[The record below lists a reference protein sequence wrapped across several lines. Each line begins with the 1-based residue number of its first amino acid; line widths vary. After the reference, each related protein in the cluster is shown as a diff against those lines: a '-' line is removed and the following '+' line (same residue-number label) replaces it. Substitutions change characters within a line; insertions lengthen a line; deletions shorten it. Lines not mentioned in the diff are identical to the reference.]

1 MAITALSTVTRQVLY
16 KHGHIGPDTY
26 RTGAAGVFPGYAVI
40 TGGTGTKTCVVTADN
55 AVTLGIAGLLP
66 NHDIDTAYASGVS
79 IPVYTVNSGA
89 IVWGMFVQTD
99 DAGADAVSGQPLIH
113 DGTTTPGFIM
123 PGEGGID
130 EYVGV
135 AYRDLDVAAADETP
149 GLVQLIQS

>member
-1 MAITALSTVTRQVLY
+1 MSTVTRQILY
-16 KHGHIGPDTY
+16 QHGHIGPDSY
-26 RTGAAGVFPGYAVI
+26 RTSAASVFPGYAVA
-40 TGGTGTKTCVVTADN
+40 TAGTGTKTCAITADDD
-55 AVTLGIAGLLP
+55 VTIGIAGLLL
-66 NHDIDTAYASGVS
+66 NHDIDTAYGVGVT

-113 DGTTTPGFIM
+113 DGSTTPGFIM

-135 AYRDLDVAAADETP
+135 AYRDLDVAAGDETP

>member
-1 MAITALSTVTRQVLY
+1 MAITALGTVTRQVLY
-16 KHGHIGPDTY
+16 QHGHIGPDSY
-26 RTGAAGVFPGYAVI
+26 RTNAASVYPGYAVA
-40 TGGTGTKTCVVTADN
+40 TAGTGTKTCAITADN
-55 AVTLGIAGLLP
+55 DVTIGIAGLLP
-66 NHDIDTAYASGVS
+66 NHDIDTAYEIGVT

-113 DGTTTPGFIM
+113 DGSTTPGFIM